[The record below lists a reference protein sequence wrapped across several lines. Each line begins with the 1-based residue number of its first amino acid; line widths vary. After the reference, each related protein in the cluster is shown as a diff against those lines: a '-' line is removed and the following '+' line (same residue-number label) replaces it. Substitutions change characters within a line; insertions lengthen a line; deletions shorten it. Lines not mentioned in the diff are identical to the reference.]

1 MWKKNHPSATRWPV
15 AVASE
20 CGERR
25 LRGETALGPC
35 QHRRAHLIGIGEL
48 QWGWCGGHVRAAR
61 AAALVHHVPHL
72 HLHHVVCAQRSH
84 EHKQTC
90 KSEVDTLRHGTKV
103 QCLGFSLLYYRKS
116 LGSTKK
122 AHRKNPLEMKARAS
136 NLYAQLGYL
145 LKQLGYLEKK
155 LGHIPILHSPQVHWL
170 EITNCFKPI
179 VKHKISSNYGN
190 FRVLFFK
197 KMTE

>member
-35 QHRRAHLIGIGEL
+35 QHRRAHLVGIGEL

-103 QCLGFSLLYYRKS
+103 QCLGFWHIKTRYKSTVFGLLITVLSQITRINKESPPKKS
-116 LGSTKK
+116 TRNESSCKQSVCATGISVEATGIFGKKIRTHSHIALATSTLI
-122 AHRKNPLEMKARAS
+122 RN
-136 NLYAQLGYL
+136 N
-145 LKQLGYLEKK
+145 K
-155 LGHIPILHSPQVHWL
+155 L
-170 EITNCFKPI
+170 F
-179 VKHKISSNYGN
+179 
-190 FRVLFFK
+190 
-197 KMTE
+197 